1 MTRQTR
7 STGSTV
13 LDELLASA
21 AGRRDLP
28 DRLAER
34 GRLGTDRLVDV
45 VRHAPVLEAL
55 LGSPLDRRDVEAAL
69 DVSRATSHRFTRWLT
84 ENGLAERREALY
96 HLTGKGE
103 VYAEQLLGLESNLQA
118 ADRLAP
124 LLDAVCED
132 HREFVVR
139 PFADA
144 VVTEATP
151 EDPYRPVARFLSLL
165 RESDSFRGFNT
176 THVVPPGAPEFE
188 AHLAEGDT
196 EFVTVPGVAD
206 GLLERRTAASDAT
219 GPGPRPEGHLE
230 LRTRETLPYGLALFD
245 ERVGLGGY
253 DEETGGLRV
262 FVDTDAVVARRWAEA
277 VYTAY
282 RADSDP
288 VDVAVTETADEER

>member
-1 MTRQTR
+1 MLLRDTLRTMTRQTE
-7 STGSTV
+7 SAV

-21 AGRRDLP
+21 AARRELP
-28 DRLAER
+28 ARLAER
-34 GRLGTDRLVDV
+34 GRLGTDSLVDV

-55 LGSPLDRRDVEAAL
+55 LGSPLDRRDLEAAL

-84 ENGLAERREALY
+84 ENGLAERRAGVY

-103 VYAEQLLGLESNLQA
+103 VYAETLLGLESNLGA

-124 LLDAVCED
+124 LLECICEN

-176 THVVPPGAPEFE
+176 THVVPPGTPGFAD
-188 AHLAEGDT
+188 LLSDGDA
-196 EFVTVPGVAD
+196 EFVTVPGVVN
-206 GLLERRTAASDAT
+206 GLLERRERAGDDEGT
-219 GPGPRPEGHLE
+219 PGHLE

-245 ERVGLGGY
+245 DRVGVSGY
-253 DEETGGLRV
+253 DEETGALKV
-262 FVDTDAVVARRWAEA
+262 FVDTDAVVARRWAER
-277 VYTAY
+277 VYAAY

-288 VDVAVTETADEER
+288 VDPPGADP